1 MNQGDDKATLQNK
14 DDFYVDVFRPEDAEG
29 IVMLFRSVYGES

>member
-1 MNQGDDKATLQNK
+1 MNQRDDKPTPQNK
-14 DDFYVDVFRPEDAEG
+14 GDFYVDVFRPEDAER